1 MLPVEVIPDH
11 IARPEQK
18 VGEGAFGIL
27 IQEGDTVKSAF
38 RESVFAGHFLRAPPW
53 DETQGLPNSE
63 SPVSGL
69 ERMLHQ
75 LRFQAWSQVYFFT
88 L

>member
-27 IQEGDTVKSAF
+27 IQEGDTVKGAF
-38 RESVFAGHFLRAPPW
+38 RESVF
-53 DETQGLPNSE
+53 
-63 SPVSGL
+63 V
-69 ERMLHQ
+69 
-75 LRFQAWSQVYFFT
+75 
-88 L
+88 